1 VSRRWSVNE
10 HEQRSLSAALDFM
23 AGHPV
28 RWSLDL
34 YAELL
39 PDDPEPSPKDVTTD
53 AEGKRWVWVPTEV
66 AEVTVSVT
74 APRWVLE

>member
-1 VSRRWSVNE
+1 MSRRWSVNE

-28 RWSLDL
+28 RWSLGL

-39 PDDPEPSPKDVTTD
+39 PDDPEPSPKDVTT
-53 AEGKRWVWVPTEV
+53 EV